1 MATLVLTTA
10 AASYASSAGLGFFA
24 TAALGLGA
32 AVAGSLVDQ
41 RLFGANAGRQ
51 SEGPRLDE
59 LRILTSTEGAPIA
72 RIYGRA
78 RVAGQVIW
86 AAKFKEVA
94 TTTQSST
101 GARGGKGLGGGGG
114 SSTGSTTSYAYYGR
128 FAVGLCEGEITRIGR
143 IWADGQLLDVSG
155 VNFRV
160 YRGTAAQTPDPL
172 IEAIEGAGN
181 APGFRDLAYV
191 VFEDLALEQFGN
203 RVPQLSFEVFRG
215 LSDVEQLIRGVDMI
229 PGSTEFGYDP
239 QIQVQDIGKGKTGPE
254 NQNNLSGVSDWDLA
268 LDQLQETCTNCEA
281 VALVVSWFGTDLRA
295 GFCQIRP
302 GVENVTKIT
311 LPDQWKVDGIE
322 RISAYVVSQAAGRPA
337 YGGTPSDA
345 SVARAIADL
354 KARGFRVLFYPFI
367 MMDIEAGNTLP
378 NPYTGTAGQPVYPWR
393 GRITCY
399 PAAGVAGTPN
409 KTAAAT
415 AQIAA
420 FFGSATAGNFSVSG
434 TTVSYSG
441 PADWGFRRMVLHY
454 AHLCAA
460 AGGVDAFVIGSELIG
475 VTTVRD
481 SASTYPAVAQLQSLA
496 AAVKTL
502 LPAAK
507 ISYAADWSEYFG
519 HQPAD
524 GSSDVFFH
532 LDPLWADA
540 NVDFVGID
548 VYMPLSDWRDGDAH
562 LDAQVA
568 DSIYTLP
575 YLRGNI
581 RGGEGYDWYYASA
594 AHRDSQTRTS
604 ITDGAYGKPWVFRY
618 KDLWN
623 WWGQPHYN
631 RPGGVQSGTPTAWPP
646 QGKPIWFTEIGCPAV
661 DKGSNEPNKFIDPKS
676 SESTAP
682 YYSRATRDDYIQR
695 RYLQAVH
702 QFWDPA
708 NPSYV
713 AGSNPVSTVY
723 GAPMVDP
730 ANIYV
735 WTWDARPWPDFPA
748 RHDLWSDA
756 DNWRLGHWITGR
768 LGAGALR
775 EIVEAILFESGF
787 TQFDATALTGVV
799 DGFVIDRIMPARD
812 ALQALMQAYFFD
824 AVESEGMIRFVH
836 RGRGAA
842 ANLTQADVAIV
853 DDRGLGDYELT
864 RAQESELPL
873 SVKLQYID
881 GSADYRQGSVESRKL
896 TGASARVS
904 VVSMPVVM
912 DQANAQR
919 IADTLLQ
926 EAWTGRERARFA
938 LPPSRLAL
946 DPGDVINFTGK
957 DSSHRLRIERAG
969 DAGLR
974 QIEAVQVDAGLVRS
988 VSGPERAPSLPVATS
1003 AGRPVVEFL
1012 DLPVLS
1018 GAEPGHLLRVAAFA
1032 DPWPGNV
1039 ALYKSPATTGYVLD
1053 RLLDAPAIMGDSDT
1067 DFYSGPLGRWDMG
1080 NALWVTLFGG
1090 ALESRDDLAVLG
1102 GANAAA
1108 IRNASG
1114 AWEIFQFVTA
1124 ELVAPNKYK
1133 LTRLLRGQLG
1143 TERAMANPVA
1153 AGARFVLLNGAVRET
1168 GVTAEQRGLAL
1179 NWRYGPASRTLDDFT
1194 YQTRVVTAN
1203 GNGLR
1208 PLSPVHV
1215 RVSRNLASND
1225 LSLSWVRRTRIGGDS
1240 WEQTEVPLAEDSEL
1254 YEVDILSGS
1263 VVKRTFSVTAPGVVY
1278 TSTQQIADFGVA
1290 PALPI
1295 SVAVYQISTIF
1306 GRGGAR
1312 EELLYG

>member
-10 AASYASSAGLGFFA
+10 ASAFASNVGWGFLA
-24 TAALGLGA
+24 TAAIGLGA
-32 AVAGSLVDQ
+32 AVAGSLIDQ
-41 RLFGANAGRQ
+41 RLFGANGGRQ

-59 LRILTSTEGAPIA
+59 LRILTSTEGAPVP
-72 RIYGRA
+72 RVYGRA
-78 RVAGQVIW
+78 RIAGQVIW

-114 SSTGSTTSYAYYGR
+114 SSTSSTTSYAYYAR

-143 IWADGQLLDVSG
+143 IWADGQVLDLSG

-191 VFEDLALEQFGN
+191 VFEDLALAPFGN

-215 LSDVEQLIRGVDMI
+215 LSDVEELIRGVDMI

-239 QIQVQDIGKGKTGPE
+239 QIQVQDLGKGKTGPE
-254 NQNNLSGVSDWDLA
+254 NQNNPSGSSDWDLA
-268 LDQLQETCTNCEA
+268 LDQLQETCTNCGA

-295 GFCQIRP
+295 GVCQIRP
-302 GVENVTKIT
+302 GVENTSKIT
-311 LPDQWKVDGIE
+311 LPDAWLVDGID
-322 RISAYVVSQAAGRPA
+322 RASAYVVSEVNGRPA

-345 SVARAIADL
+345 SVVRAIADL
-354 KARGFRVLFYPFI
+354 KARGFKVLFYPFI
-367 MMDIEAGNTLP
+367 MMDIAAGNTLP

-399 PAAGVAGTPN
+399 PAAGVAGTPD
-409 KTAAAT
+409 KTAAA
-415 AQIAA
+415 APQIAA
-420 FFGSATAGNFSVSG
+420 FFGNVTAGNFSVTG
-434 TTVSYSG
+434 TTVSYGG
-441 PADWGFRRMVLHY
+441 PTDWGLRRMVLHY

-481 SASTYPAVAQLQSLA
+481 SASSYPAVAQLQSLA
-496 AAVKTL
+496 AAVKGL

-524 GSSDVFFH
+524 GSNDVFFH

-540 NVDFVGID
+540 NINFIGID
-548 VYMPLSDWRDGDAH
+548 LYMPLSDWRDGDTH
-562 LDAQVA
+562 LDAEVA
-568 DSIYTLP
+568 DSIYVLP
-575 YLRGNI
+575 YLRSNI
-581 RGGEGYDWYYASA
+581 RGGEGYDWYYTSA
-594 AHRDSQTRTS
+594 ANRNAQIRTAIS
-604 ITDGAYGKPWVFRY
+604 DGAYGKPWVFRY

-631 RPGGVQSGTPTAWPP
+631 RPGGVESASPTAWTP
-646 QGKPIWFTEIGCPAV
+646 QSKPVWFTEAGCPAV
-661 DKGSNEPNKFIDPKS
+661 DKGTNQPNKFIDPKS
-676 SESTAP
+676 SESLAP
-682 YYSRATRDDYIQR
+682 YFSRATRDDFIQR
-695 RYLQAVH
+695 RYLQALH

-708 NPSYV
+708 NPAYV
-713 AGSNPVSTVY
+713 AGDNPLSTVY

-748 RHDLWSDA
+748 RRDLWSDA

-768 LGAGALR
+768 LGAGGLR
-775 EIVEAILFESGF
+775 EIVENILFETGF

-799 DGFVIDRIMPARD
+799 DGFVIDRIMSARD

-824 AVESEGMIRFVH
+824 AVESGGLIRFVH
-836 RGRGAA
+836 RGRAA
-842 ANLTQADVAIV
+842 AATLTQADVVAMEG
-853 DDRGLGDYELT
+853 RGEAEYELT
-864 RAQESELPL
+864 RAQETELPL
-873 SVKLQYID
+873 AVKLQYID
-881 GSADYRQGSVESRKL
+881 GSSDYRQGSVESRKL

-904 VVSMPVVM
+904 VVNLPVVM
-912 DQANAQR
+912 GQADAQR
-919 IADTLLQ
+919 MADNLLQ

-946 DPGDVINFTGK
+946 DPGDVIEFTGK
-957 DSSHRLRIERAG
+957 NSSHRLRIERAG

-974 QIEAVQVDAGLVRS
+974 QIEAVQVDAGLVRM
-988 VSGPERAPSLPVATS
+988 VSGPERAPSLPAVNS
-1003 AGRPVVEFL
+1003 VGRPVVEFL
-1012 DLPVLS
+1012 DLPVLN
-1018 GAEPGHLLRVAAFA
+1018 GAEPGHLLRVAAYA
-1032 DPWPGNV
+1032 DPWPGSV

-1053 RLLDAPAIMGDSDT
+1053 RMIDAAAIMGDSDT
-1067 DFYSGPLGRWDMG
+1067 AFYSGPTGRWDMG
-1080 NALWVTLFGG
+1080 NALRVTLFGG

-1114 AWEIFQFVTA
+1114 AWEIFQFATA
-1124 ELVAPNKYK
+1124 ELVAANKYK
-1133 LTRLLRGQLG
+1133 LSRLLRGQLG
-1143 TERAMANPVA
+1143 TERAMGNPVA
-1153 AGARFVLLNGAVRET
+1153 AGARFVLLNGAVRDT
-1168 GVTAEQRGLAL
+1168 GLTAEQRGLAL
-1179 NWRYGPASRTLDDFT
+1179 NWRYGPASRGIDDFT
-1194 YQTRVVTAN
+1194 YQTRVVTAQSI
-1203 GNGLR
+1203 GLR
-1208 PLSPVHV
+1208 PVSPAHV
-1215 RVSRNLASND
+1215 RVAHNPANND
-1225 LSLSWVRRTRIGGDS
+1225 LTLSWVRRTRIGGDS
-1240 WEQTEVPLAEDSEL
+1240 WEQTEVPLAEDAEK
-1254 YEVDILSGS
+1254 YEVDILSGA
-1263 VVKRTFSVTAPGVVY
+1263 VVKRTFAVTAPSALY
-1278 TSTQQIADFGVA
+1278 TAAQQIADFGAA
-1290 PALPI
+1290 PALPL
-1295 SVAVYQISTIF
+1295 SVAVYQISTVF
-1306 GRGGAR
+1306 GRGSAR
-1312 EELLYG
+1312 EEILNG